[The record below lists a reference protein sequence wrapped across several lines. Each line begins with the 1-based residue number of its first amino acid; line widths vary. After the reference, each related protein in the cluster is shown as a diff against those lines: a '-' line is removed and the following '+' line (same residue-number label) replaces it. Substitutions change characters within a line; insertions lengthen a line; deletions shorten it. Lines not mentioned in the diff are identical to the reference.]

1 MFEQYA
7 GRALRT
13 VPGII
18 VAATLLLGCTVEAQD
33 WRNVSSAR
41 QVLDRSPMEV
51 QIQYGAGELRVQ
63 PAASPMLYSMEMR
76 YDERHFRPV
85 TEFSAANR
93 TLKLGTEGRDQ
104 RRRGNVNIREGGRAT
119 IALSREVPMDLHLQ
133 FGAGEAELDL
143 GGISLRRL
151 AISTGASDTK
161 IRFSERN
168 PIAAQQIKIEAGAA
182 SLEVTGL
189 ANTRAERFLFQGG
202 VGSTTLDFSGDWA
215 RSATASVQL
224 GIGSVVLRVPRGLG
238 VRVSRSSF
246 LSSFDSEG
254 LVKRG
259 NSYYST
265 DWETA
270 AHQLDI
276 NVSAAFGSIKI
287 EWIG

>member
-1 MFEQYA
+1 MFEQYS